1 MENQWVVLGP
11 SLGLKNM
18 SHRLGIQ
25 TIGPQAIHR
34 LCWDSQKAAPADNLR
49 RSLDLLPLGIRI
61 RNVKNLRFHPLFAS
75 LSV

>member
-1 MENQWVVLGP
+1 MENQGVVLGP
-11 SLGLKNM
+11 SLGLKNVGDC
-18 SHRLGIQ
+18 LGVEP
-25 TIGPQAIHR
+25 IGPQAIHR

-49 RSLDLLPLGIRI
+49 RSLNLLPLGIRI